1 VGIDKVLHF
10 VVSFLLARVDP
21 VLAAVAGIGKEIWD
35 ALGHGTPS
43 GGDLLADLLGILT
56 STITQ

>member
-1 VGIDKVLHF
+1 MDKVLHF

-43 GGDLLADLLGILT
+43 AGDLVADALGIVASMLGN
-56 STITQ
+56 